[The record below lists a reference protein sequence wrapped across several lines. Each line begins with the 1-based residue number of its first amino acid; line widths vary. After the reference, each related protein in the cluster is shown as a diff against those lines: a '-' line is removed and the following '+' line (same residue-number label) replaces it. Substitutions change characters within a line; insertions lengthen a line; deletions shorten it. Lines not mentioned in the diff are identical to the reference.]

1 MSADYP
7 AAQEHFVPRN
17 FMFNSNARKCLVIHK
32 TGGDATPQ
40 AVYNTFINSGNPG
53 KSSHYAIGQ
62 DGSIWQFVPESL
74 GAGAN
79 GITDSTTEAFWHP
92 YIQEYGNLNECTIS
106 IEHCDPSPRNDTP
119 LTAAQKQASFAL
131 VAHLCQKYDIAAD
144 HIKPHKSIC
153 ATACPGTYPMD
164 ELISYVQNGGSTM
177 GVPTGWKDDGKT
189 LTAPNGVP
197 VVQGFREYVLENN
210 WDAGNVPLQ
219 PEAGRNPLEDSNPSL
234 GGGTWQPFRWTVLE
248 WTADR
253 GVFVA
258 WCGQELAYMRAH
270 PPTSVPAPVDT
281 TALVAAINAIPD
293 AIAPVVAAAIVQA
306 KKL

>member
-1 MSADYP
+1 
-7 AAQEHFVPRN
+7 
-17 FMFNSNARKCLVIHK
+17 
-32 TGGDATPQ
+32 
-40 AVYNTFINSGNPG
+40 
-53 KSSHYAIGQ
+53 
-62 DGSIWQFVPESL
+62 
-74 GAGAN
+74 
-79 GITDSTTEAFWHP
+79 
-92 YIQEYGNLNECTIS
+92 
-106 IEHCDPSPRNDTP
+106 
-119 LTAAQKQASFAL
+119 
-131 VAHLCQKYDIAAD
+131 
-144 HIKPHKSIC
+144 
-153 ATACPGTYPMD
+153 
-164 ELISYVQNGGSTM
+164 M